1 MRNQKLQSSTMIR
14 FDIADV
20 QLPVFINHST
30 RKWIENCIVLYGK
43 RLGEIQYVFCSD
55 EYLYDLNV
63 RYLNHDTY
71 TDIITFDLSDKADFL
86 SGELY
91 ISIER
96 VLENSQLSIQ
106 TFENEMNR
114 VIIHGVLHLLG
125 FKDKTKSESDEM
137 RLQEQKCLSLLT

>member
-1 MRNQKLQSSTMIR
+1 MIR
-14 FDIADV
+14 FDQADV
-20 QLPVFINHST
+20 QLPDFINNST
-30 RKWIENCIVLYGK
+30 RDWIEQCIVLYGK
-43 RLGEIQYVFCSD
+43 RVGELQYVFCSD

-71 TDIITFDLSDKADFL
+71 TDIITFDLSDHVGFI

-91 ISIER
+91 ISIDR
-96 VLENSQLSIQ
+96 VLENSQKSIQ

-114 VIIHGVLHLLG
+114 VIVHGILHLLG
-125 FKDKTKSESDEM
+125 FKDKTKTESDEM

>member
-1 MRNQKLQSSTMIR
+1 MIR
-14 FDIADV
+14 FDQADV
-20 QLPVFINHST
+20 QLPDFINNST
-30 RKWIENCIVLYGK
+30 RHWIEQCIVLYRK
-43 RLGEIQYVFCSD
+43 RVGELQYVFCSD

-71 TDIITFDLSDKADFL
+71 TDIITFDLSDHAGFI

-91 ISIER
+91 ISIDR
-96 VLENSQLSIQ
+96 VLENSQKSIQ

-114 VIIHGVLHLLG
+114 VIVHGILHLLG
-125 FKDKTKSESDEM
+125 FKDKTKTESDEM